1 MIKIDIPTIG
11 PVMVML
17 ELDTRILDGIKKQIV
32 DNNIVLMYVF
42 LVNVLKN
49 ASGDLPDLN
58 ETL

>member
-1 MIKIDIPTIG
+1 
-11 PVMVML
+11 MVML

-32 DNNIVLMYVF
+32 DNNIVLMSVF